1 MTRKFALTIS
11 LCALLAGSVA
21 ESRLAGSVAESRLA
35 GSAAAQDNP
44 PVRLLPIDSE
54 AARVRVLQTAFDN
67 HPADDARARGYAEL
81 KTIVQD
87 FVVRQL
93 DAAPAISDEALRE
106 QLRKLIGRFWD
117 DRPEGGLYVKSDT
130 SWGPRSKQRVW
141 AIAYVVWLGVHGS
154 GGTGAVVESYVWND
168 GRTRLA
174 GRRDSDFSGYGLEV
188 DWLVVGI
195 PHIGLLAYGRLSGS
209 NGLGTWR
216 AVVYS
221 CSPQGVQAVWQSPLV
236 PGLTAVARDHLIALR
251 YAHPE
256 EGRAST
262 AAGWTY
268 EVYAVGE
275 NWGAEPPAVT
285 LVSRQMT
292 GR

>member
-1 MTRKFALTIS
+1 MTRRFASTIS
-11 LCALLAGSVA
+11 LCALLAGTVA
-21 ESRLAGSVAESRLA
+21 ASRLAGSVAVSH
-35 GSAAAQDNP
+35 SAAAQDNP

-54 AARVRVLQTAFDN
+54 AARVRVLQNAFDN
-67 HPADDARARGYAEL
+67 HPTVDARARGYAEL
-81 KTIVQD
+81 KTIVRD

-106 QLRKLIGRFWD
+106 QLRKLIGRFWPG
-117 DRPEGGLYVKSDT
+117 RPEGGLYVKSDMA
-130 SWGPRSKQRVW
+130 WGPRSKQRVW
-141 AIAYVVWLGVHGS
+141 AIAYVVWLGVHGP

-174 GRRDSDFSGYGLEV
+174 GRRDSDLSGYGLTV
-188 DWLVVGI
+188 DWLAADT

-209 NGLGTWR
+209 NGLGTWK

-221 CSPQGVQAVWQSPLV
+221 CDSQGVQAVWQTPLV
-236 PGLTAVARDHLIALR
+236 PGLTAVARDDLIALK
-251 YAHPE
+251 YAHPQ

-275 NWGAEPPAVT
+275 NWGAGNPAVT
-285 LVSRQMT
+285 LVSRRRT